1 MKRSPLLPIF
11 LIVLA
16 DILGLTIILPLL
28 PFYAEKL
35 GASPTAVGLL
45 VSVYAFCQ
53 LLSGPFLGRWSD
65 RIGRKP
71 LLLVS
76 QLGTFASRLLLAFSG
91 TLWLV
96 FLARIIDGLTAGNLV
111 LAQAYISDVTEPE
124 NRARSFGLIGI
135 SFGVGFL
142 LGPAVSGLLAPLG
155 LAVPI
160 LLAAALSLVSV
171 LATAFLLPDTR
182 PVVEEGSAGPAGRRL
197 SLFAWGEY
205 LQYFRRPGLARLLLE
220 YFCFVMAFAGFTGG
234 LALFLERRLSW
245 GGRPFGAR
253 EVGFVFA
260 YAGFL
265 GIFVQSVLG
274 RLVRRFGEPRLVAGG
289 FAAMA
294 VGYGL
299 LAGTYALPLLVLAGV
314 FSAFGNGVVRPSL
327 TSLVTQAVARSEQ
340 GVVLGLNTSL
350 QSVAQIVA
358 PAIAGLLI
366 DHALLAAWALFCA
379 GCALVGFVVQR
390 GAPAATRGPAPVRAS
405 PP

>member
-35 GASPTAVGLL
+35 GASPTTVGLL
-45 VSVYAFCQ
+45 VSTYAFCQ

-65 RIGRKP
+65 RTGRKP
-71 LLLVS
+71 LLIVS
-76 QLGTFASRLLLAFSG
+76 QLGTFASRLLLAYAG

-124 NRARSFGLIGI
+124 NRTRSFAVIGI
-135 SFGVGFL
+135 SFGIGFL
-142 LGPAVSGLLAPLG
+142 LGPAISGVLAGFG

-160 LLAAALSLVSV
+160 LLSAALSGVSV
-171 LATAFLLPDTR
+171 LATIFLLPGSR
-182 PVVEEGSAGPAGRRL
+182 PVVDEAPSGPAGRRL
-197 SLFAWGEY
+197 SLFAWREYGE
-205 LQYFRRPGLARLLLE
+205 YFRRPGLSRLLLE
-220 YFCFVMAFAGFTGG
+220 YLCFVMAFAAFTGG
-234 LALFLERRLSW
+234 LALFLERRLTW
-245 GGRPFGAR
+245 KGHPFHAR

-265 GIFVQSVLG
+265 GILVQSVLG
-274 RLVRRFGEPRLVAGG
+274 RLAKRFGEQWLVAAG
-289 FAAMA
+289 FASMT

-299 LAGTYALPLLVLAGV
+299 FAGVHALPLLLVAGLFSSFGTGVL
-314 FSAFGNGVVRPSL
+314 RPAL
-327 TSLVTQAVARSEQ
+327 TSLVTQAVARNEQ

-350 QSVAQIVA
+350 QSVAQIIG
-358 PAIAGLLI
+358 PAVAGLLI
-366 DHALLAAWALFCA
+366 DHGLLAAWALFCA
-379 GCALVGFVVQR
+379 GCALVGLLVQR
-390 GAPAATRGPAPVRAS
+390 SAPGLQGSAARVSR
-405 PP
+405 